1 MYTTIVILIVI
12 TSILL
17 CFVVL
22 IQESKG
28 GGLSAD
34 YASGNTLLGAP
45 KTTNVIEKATRWLAG
60 IMVVLSIISV
70 WALPKS
76 KTVDSVLQLEQPATD
91 NAATLP
97 TIPATQAVETTAA
110 PQATE

>member
-45 KTTNVIEKATRWLAG
+45 KTTHVIEKATRWLAG

-70 WALPKS
+70 WALPES
-76 KTVDSVLQLEQPATD
+76 KTVDSVLQLEQPGNNTKIDLGITAK
-91 NAATLP
+91 
-97 TIPATQAVETTAA
+97 AVKNKEN
-110 PQATE
+110 P

>member
-60 IMVVLSIISV
+60 IMVVLSIVSV
-70 WALPKS
+70 WALPES

-91 NAATLP
+91 NASTLP

-110 PQATE
+110 SQATE